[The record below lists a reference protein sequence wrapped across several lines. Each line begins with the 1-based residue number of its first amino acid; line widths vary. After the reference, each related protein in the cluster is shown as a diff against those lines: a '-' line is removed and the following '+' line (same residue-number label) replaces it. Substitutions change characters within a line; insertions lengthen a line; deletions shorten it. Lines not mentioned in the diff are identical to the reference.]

1 VKHDSPIERLR
12 QVRGRLR
19 EYVRSGREIGRALVV
34 RADPPSSVQRHEDLP
49 VVSRLMLEIR
59 SDGSRTVA
67 RGAMESVD
75 RGERVAIQA
84 AGNTPA
90 ELVGSLTKALLKAPW
105 LAFQAVRDLQ
115 SNTPQARGT
124 EQRSAAPGDDE
135 R

>member
-1 VKHDSPIERLR
+1 MERLR
-12 QVRGRLR
+12 RVRGRLR
-19 EYVRSGREIGRALVV
+19 DYVKSGRELSRALVV
-34 RADPPSSVQRHEDLP
+34 RPDAPSSVKRHEDLP
-49 VVSRLMLEIR
+49 VVSRLVLEIR
-59 SDGSRTVA
+59 SDGSRTGA

-115 SNTPQARGT
+115 SNTTQAQGT
-124 EQRSAAPGDDE
+124 EQPSVAPGDDE